1 MALRAGDALS
11 TLAGMLTASQNPG
24 SPTSSDAVAPT
35 SGNSWLPWVPTGL
48 ILLWW
53 IHDLSFQWR
62 SLVEYQYG
70 WIVLLLAGFLV
81 WERMPTR
88 PRNDT
93 PAPLWRGLLLGLV
106 GAPLVAL
113 GELYRIGVARTPA
126 STMCLSLGVACFLC
140 ANLLL
145 IGGRRTLGHFL
156 FPLAFFFLAVP
167 IPKIVWNP
175 IVFGLQ
181 SMITWLNV
189 ETLNLMGI
197 PAVQTGHVIQLPR
210 CTVGVDEA
218 CSGIRSLQS
227 SLMAALFV
235 GDLMLQ
241 RPGWKA
247 VFLIAGLAL
256 AIVGN
261 FFRSLYLSLAANRGG
276 PEALQAVHDTAGW
289 SVLVF
294 TAVGVVLMA
303 SWFTRAER
311 RLEAARPVPAG

>member
-1 MALRAGDALS
+1 MLS
-11 TLAGMLTASQNPG
+11 DPHGLNPAASLGPSRTAAVT
-24 SPTSSDAVAPT
+24 SPSIAR
-35 SGNSWLPWVPTGL
+35 LKLVPAGL

-70 WIVLLLAGFLV
+70 WIVLMLTGFLV
-81 WERMPTR
+81 WERLPTC
-88 PRNDT
+88 PRDDT
-93 PAPLWRGLLLGLV
+93 PAPLWQGMILALA
-106 GAPLVAL
+106 GAPFVAL

-126 STMCLSLGVACFLC
+126 SSMALSLGVTCFLC

-145 IGGRRTLGHFL
+145 ISGPRTLRHFL

-175 IVFGLQ
+175 IVFSLQ
-181 SMITWLNV
+181 SLITAMNV
-189 ETLNLMGI
+189 ETLNILGI
-197 PAVQTGHVIQLPR
+197 PAVKTGHVIQLPR

-235 GDLMLQ
+235 GDLTLR
-241 RPGWKA
+241 RPGWKV
-247 VFLIAGLAL
+247 VFLVAGVAL
-256 AIVGN
+256 AVIGN

-276 PEALQAVHDTAGW
+276 PEALKAVHDTAGW

-294 TAVGVVLMA
+294 TAVGVVLLA
-303 SWFTRAER
+303 WWLTQAER
-311 RLEAARPVPAG
+311 RLDPASPPLGR

>member
-11 TLAGMLTASQNPG
+11 TLVRMLTTSPSSGSEASPG
-24 SPTSSDAVAPT
+24 AVGPPQ
-35 SGNSWLPWVPTGL
+35 GISWLSLVPAGL
-48 ILLWW
+48 IVLWW
-53 IHDLSFQWR
+53 IHELSFQWR

-70 WIVLLLAGFLV
+70 WIVLLLTGFLV

-88 PRNDT
+88 PLDDT
-93 PAPLWRGLLLGLV
+93 PAPLWQGLV
-106 GAPLVAL
+106 LALAGAPLVAL

-126 STMCLSLGVACFLC
+126 SSMCLSLGVACFLC

-175 IVFGLQ
+175 IVFSLQ
-181 SMITWLNV
+181 AMITWLNV
-189 ETLNLMGI
+189 ETLNILGI

-210 CTVGVDEA
+210 CSVGVDEA

-235 GDLMLQ
+235 GDLML
-241 RPGWKA
+241 RRAGWKA

-276 PEALQAVHDTAGW
+276 PEALKAVHDTAGW

-294 TAVGVVLMA
+294 TAVGVVLLA

-311 RLEAARPVPAG
+311 RLEAARQAPPG